1 MLLSSRRTGVA
12 AAVALTLISAGCAG
26 GNAFRSGKSEAKKG
40 NWDLA
45 VARLTLA
52 LDKDPGNIEYKLA
65 LQSAR
70 VEASRVH
77 YKEAR
82 KQLAAE
88 NLDKAIE
95 ELEIAY
101 KFDPSNKSAGDDL
114 KLTREKVQK
123 REEERQGRSELEMM
137 KARAQAAR
145 VPTAVLSPRSP
156 VPITLK
162 FAEQSLKK
170 ILDSLGKLAGI
181 NIVYDADYRDKP
193 WSLDVSNVTFQEALD
208 QITMVNR
215 FFYKVLDQN
224 TVIIIPESPQKR
236 RSYDDLLVR
245 TFYLENADVNETLTI
260 IKTVAGI
267 TKAVG
272 NPTLGAITLV
282 GTADKIALAA
292 KIVEA
297 NDKAKGEVIVE
308 VQILEVNRSVI
319 KKYGL
324 ELSNYSAAATFSPTG
339 AAGELSGG
347 FTNVRANVLSSLNV
361 ADFVLSVPSTVT
373 ANFLQTDSGV
383 KILASPRL
391 RAAEGK
397 KTSLKVG
404 TEVPIPITQFTA
416 TQAGSS
422 SFAPATSFQYRNV
435 GVTLELT
442 PKVNAAGDVTLEMS
456 AEFSTLGDDRN
467 VGTGQNPIT
476 VPTFLTRNVT
486 GILRIRDGETSLL
499 GGLIQGATRDSLKGV
514 LGLQSIPLLN
524 KIFTSRLKQKEES
537 EVLISITPHVV
548 RAPKVRERDLAPLYI
563 GTEDAVKV
571 ASVHALFGEP
581 DPPAPSAAPIAGV
594 TGAPGAPAKPAVTM
608 PSPPPPSPAP
618 AAAAPTPPA
627 SGPAPAAVVDARRV
641 RAICSPPE
649 VRLKVGEVGSL
660 AIVGLGAVGLTTAE
674 LSVRYDPALL
684 EALDVSPGSLLTL
697 DGVSVQAERNLE
709 SGRVRAKFTRATP
722 ATGSGALVTIQF
734 KSLSAGSGALTVESL
749 ALTTPAGEERPD
761 SPACRVE
768 VAP

>member
-123 REEERQGRSELEMM
+123 REEEKQGRSELEMM